1 MNKLLLIIFILLPS
15 ALLAQSPNAPVSNA
29 SVTPIDTNQRDPVK
43 PPRSKKIDEATGLN
57 TGYYI
62 ADNLSMAKNFSK
74 FYKLM
79 DAAGLTETF
88 RSRGP
93 ITIFVPDDQALAKL
107 STGKTDSLLMTNNL
121 PQLIALVSYHAIS
134 GKLTLRKIVKK
145 IDGKTGIATFTT
157 LSGGK
162 IYARYDGNRNLV
174 LVDETGRQSIITR
187 DGIKQHNGL
196 FNVIDT
202 ILQPKK
208 RLL

>member
-1 MNKLLLIIFILLPS
+1 MNKLVLILFIFFS
-15 ALLAQSPNAPVSNA
+15 SGLLAQSPHAPI
-29 SVTPIDTNQRDPVK
+29 TPTDTTKRDPIK
-43 PPRSKKIDEATGLN
+43 PPQSKDIDPATGLN

-62 ADNLSMAKNFSK
+62 GDNLSMVKGFSR
-74 FYKLM
+74 FFKLM

-93 ITIFVPDDQALAKL
+93 ITIFVPGDEVLSKL
-107 STGKTDSLLMTNNL
+107 SAGKTDSLLRMDNL
-121 PQLIALVSYHAIS
+121 PELIALVSYHAVP
-134 GKLTLRKIVKK
+134 GKLTLGKIAKQ
-145 IDGKTGIATFTT
+145 IDGKTGLATFTT

-162 IYARYDGNRNLV
+162 LYAKYNGNRNLV

-202 ILQPKK
+202 VLQPKN
-208 RLL
+208 RL

>member
-1 MNKLLLIIFILLPS
+1 MNKLIVFILLILPS
-15 ALLAQSPNAPVSNA
+15 VLWAQSPNAPI
-29 SVTPIDTNQRDPVK
+29 TPTDTTKRDPIK
-43 PPRSKKIDEATGLN
+43 PPQSKSVDPATGLN

-62 ADNLSMAKNFSK
+62 ADNLSMVKTFSK

-93 ITIFVPDDQALAKL
+93 ITVFIPNDLALAKL
-107 STGKTDSLLMTNNL
+107 SVGRTDSLLMHNNL
-121 PQLIALVSYHAIS
+121 PQLIALVSYHAIP
-134 GKLTLRKIVKK
+134 GKLTLGKIAKQ
-145 IDGKTGIATFTT
+145 IDGKTGLATFTT

-162 IYARYDGNRNLV
+162 LYARYDGNRNLV
-174 LVDETGRQSIITR
+174 LIDETGRQAIITR

-202 ILQPKK
+202 VLQPKN
-208 RLL
+208 RL